1 MKKFIKIV
9 SNCHV
14 NYEGDGELFPYD
26 NQMDSY
32 ELIPADNLVKIYR
45 YFPARENVLVYVFI
59 CPETGM
65 KRMFYERFRTKQIM
79 LDRLNEIERILS

>member
-9 SNCHV
+9 SNCYF
-14 NYEGDGELFPYD
+14 NYEDSGETFPYD
-26 NQMDSY
+26 EQMESY

-45 YFPARENVLVYVFI
+45 YFPAKEHVLVYVFI

-79 LDRLNEIERILS
+79 LDRLDEIEKMLA